1 MAIDRFYRRSDL
13 GEARGKIMKCRVY
26 GAAAEPA
33 GKVTSNIDVPFRET
47 SMLETTCH
55 SKALNKRIT

>member
-1 MAIDRFYRRSDL
+1 MVIDRFYRRSDL

-26 GAAAEPA
+26 GAAAA

-47 SMLETTCH
+47 SMFETTCH